1 MQVKGLTIRNGKR
14 GRVYKFKMDLYRDG
28 AYQRTVYKTLGPVDV
43 ITPEQA
49 QAEAAKL
56 AGMVRRGVDPTDD
69 SRVDVPTMTVRQ
81 LMQHYATDLKERS
94 KGERYAREVLKRSE
108 RHVPAWQ
115 DRPFVGITREDCRQ
129 AHKRITTKHG
139 PRVADQVI
147 SAFGTAWKVALQT
160 LDGEIPTNI
169 PVVAVRRNG
178 DNQADYSDF
187 SYDVFNATVAKA
199 GPVLK
204 RALLLT
210 LFSGLRCGNVIR
222 MRREWVYPDRI
233 IIPRAEIKVKD
244 KRRGPFVVPLSAPMR
259 KLMAEAIAYANLV
272 APDCPYVFPAK
283 SRDGKR
289 WQHLSTIRNAHALRY
304 MHNTEGQNAGVPEMV
319 LNMLHD
325 HAIGENKMTNRYT
338 NRTQID
344 FARLLEA
351 QEAISG
357 ILEKRI
363 TGRAN
368 ELGDCPA
375 PASVAAFTPIVR
387 VLSE

>member
-56 AGMVRRGVDPTDD
+56 AGMVRRGIDPTDA

-81 LMQHYATDLKERS
+81 LMQHYVADLKERGRS
-94 KGERYAREVLKRSE
+94 ERYARNVLERSV
-108 RHVPAWQ
+108 RYVPKWQ
-115 DRPFVGITREDCRQ
+115 DRPFVGITRDDCRQ
-129 AHKRITTKHG
+129 AHKRITAEHG
-139 PRVADQVI
+139 ERAADQTI
-147 SAFGTAWKVALQT
+147 GEFGTAWNVALKT

-169 PVVAVRRNG
+169 PTRAVRRNG
-178 DNQADYSDF
+178 DNQADYSGF
-187 SYDVFNATVAKA
+187 SYAVFNATVAKA
-199 GPVLK
+199 SPVLA

-210 LFSGLRCGNVIR
+210 IYSGLRRANVLGL
-222 MRREWVYPDRI
+222 RREWVHPDRI
-233 IIPRAEIKVKD
+233 IIPRGEMKVKD

-259 KLMAEAIAYANLV
+259 KLMAEAVAYAKLD
-272 APDCPYVFPAK
+272 APDCPFVFPKK
-283 SRDGKR
+283 SRDGRR
-289 WQHLSTIRNAHALRY
+289 WQHLTRLPFAHALRH
-304 MHNTEGQNAGVPEMV
+304 MHMTEGLNAGLPEPV

-325 HAIGENKMTNRYT
+325 HALGGTMLNVYGNRAHL
-338 NRTQID
+338 D

-357 ILEKRI
+357 ILANRI
-363 TGRAN
+363 TSRAN
-368 ELGDCPA
+368 ELGACSA